1 MKNNLPYSHFIV
13 WLLMFCADVCVAQND
28 TIITRDLRE
37 IDVVAKKQHNSL
49 TNTQLISQNEIK
61 IAPAADI
68 ASLLRTFNGVTVK
81 DYGGVGGL
89 KTVSVRGLGAS
100 HTAVEYD
107 GVPVSQI
114 QTGQIDISQ
123 FESANISNLQ
133 LSVGQGDNLL
143 KPAKFFAGGATLSI
157 NSSATKSIDSSE
169 LKLALK
175 TGSFGF
181 FNVNCNYATKISK
194 HLIFNVLG
202 DFMRSDGMYKFTFKN
217 YKTEITEKRKNS
229 DINAYKTEINLN
241 YNDSS
246 RQEFNFKFCAYYSK
260 RGLPGSVI
268 FYNNIANERLDDK
281 NTFVQLCYKYRIFSG
296 LTSKVIT
303 KYNFSNSYYTDE
315 NVKYQNGK
323 LVQNSTQNEFYVSW
337 INLFQIVDGLNFS
350 LSQDYFYNTLNSD
363 ISYRNPL
370 RHTYLAAAN
379 LRYYFRN
386 FLIFNVGGVET
397 IVREKTEIGDH
408 FPNFEKFSPIFSVA
422 FSGFKDFSLR
432 FLYKN
437 TFRVPTFNELYY
449 TTLGSTNLK
458 SENAREFNLG
468 CEFSVFNTNF
478 SIDFYKN
485 FVDDKI
491 VAIPTLYIWKMANYG
506 KVEISG
512 VDFSV
517 RRQCNFKNF
526 DVNFV
531 SDFSYQNAIDVTN
544 SNSKLYKSQIPYTPK
559 FSGSFSSFFIY
570 KKYSLGFNVFYCG
583 KRYFLEYNIPDNEI
597 DRYFDFSV
605 SLSRDFCLGNV
616 KMFAKISWLNFTNN
630 QYEVIKYYPMPR
642 QQFKFEL
649 NFLL

>member
-13 WLLMFCADVCVAQND
+13 WLLMFCADVCVGQND

-37 IDVVAKKQHNSL
+37 IDVIAKKQHNSL

-133 LSVGQGDNLL
+133 LSVGQSDNLL

-181 FNVNCNYATKISK
+181 FNANFNYAKKISK

-281 NTFVQLCYKYRIFSG
+281 NTFVQLCYKYRILSG
-296 LTSKVIT
+296 LTSKIIT
-303 KYNFSNSYYTDE
+303 KYNFSNSYYTDK

-350 LSQDYFYNTLNSD
+350 LSQDYFCNTLNSD
-363 ISYRNPL
+363 ISNRNPL

-379 LRYYFRN
+379 LRYYLRN

-408 FPNFEKFSPIFSVA
+408 FPNFEKFLPTFSVA

-468 CEFSVFNTNF
+468 CEFSVFKANF